1 LEFVNMPELP
11 EVETIRRSLQR
22 AIGGKKISTFW
33 TNWPKK
39 VTPKPAAL
47 LKRISGTT
55 VAGVSRRAKILII
68 ALNNG
73 DSLVLHLKLTGQLI
87 YQPKHG
93 KIVFGGH
100 PQPGGLDFLPNKFT
114 HHIFSFRD
122 GSKLFFNDLRKFGW
136 VKLVNQQQVD
146 QLTTEFGVEPLS
158 KKFTF
163 SRFTAT
169 VSRYPNRTVK
179 QVVMDQKLIS
189 GIGNIYAD
197 ESLYAARIRPGRRM
211 HTITQKELRLLHRQI
226 VLLLKKAVRYQ
237 GTSTDSIYRNIDGA
251 PGGFSKFLA
260 VYGRT
265 DGLCRRCKSKII
277 KIKLNGRGTHYCANC
292 QR

>member
-1 LEFVNMPELP
+1 MPELP

-22 AIGGKKISTFW
+22 VIRGKKVSSFW

-39 VTPKPAAL
+39 VTPKPVTL
-47 LKRISGTT
+47 LKRISGAT
-55 VAGVSRRAKILII
+55 VASVTRRAKILII
-68 ALNNG
+68 TLSTG
-73 DSLVLHLKLTGQLI
+73 DSLALHLKLTGQLI

-136 VKLVNQQQVD
+136 VKLVNRQQAI
-146 QLTTEFGVEPLS
+146 QLVGELGVEPLS

-163 SRFTAT
+163 SRFAALLA
-169 VSRYPNRTVK
+169 RYPNRTIK
-179 QVVMDQKLIS
+179 QVVMDQKFIS

-197 ESLYAARIRPGRRM
+197 ESLYAARIRPSRRM
-211 HTITQKELRLLHRQI
+211 HTITQKELRTLHRQI
-226 VLLLKKAVRYQ
+226 VLLLKKAVRYK

-251 PGGFSKFLA
+251 PGGFSKFLT
-260 VYGRT
+260 VYGRK
-265 DGLCRRCKSKII
+265 DGRCRRCKSKIV